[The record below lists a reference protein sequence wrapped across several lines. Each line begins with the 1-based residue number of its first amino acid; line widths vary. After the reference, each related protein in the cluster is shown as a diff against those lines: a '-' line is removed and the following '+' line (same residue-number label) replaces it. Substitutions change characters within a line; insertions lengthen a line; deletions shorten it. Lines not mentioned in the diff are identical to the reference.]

1 MTRETKIGLLV
12 GLAFIIVIG
21 ILLSDQLMRSTEPP
35 PAPLATVGDTLR
47 KGTVTPASSNPPITR
62 VVPQPADASPETA
75 VPTKDEITR
84 PQPPVTIVE
93 IKPGANA
100 AGGGNVVIGPG
111 NSNYSPAGQQGL
123 PIAPAGQAGRAV
135 GLIGADDSAAAAR
148 KPAPG
153 AGDGT
158 RGRSIADVAA
168 AMGETLVGPD
178 GQPLRANPQGLAPMP
193 PVYPVDPRQ
202 LQQQQAR
209 EAAATAGVKQYKAE
223 AGDSLSKIA
232 ARFLGADTKANR
244 EAIVKANPFM
254 AENPEMIIAGRT
266 YTIPG
271 GSAAAQA
278 QAPTQSQPRAAAP
291 KPQQPAAERAE
302 RTPIKA
308 SAAEYWYQVQKG
320 DTLMKIAKEQLG
332 DVHTVAAIKE
342 LNREH
347 VKDWNKLLV
356 GTKLRLPAKPV
367 AMAR

>member
-35 PAPLATVGDTLR
+35 PAPLATVADTLR
-47 KGTVTPASSNPPITR
+47 KGTVTPASHNPPITR
-62 VVPQPADASPETA
+62 VVPQAADASPDTA

-111 NSNYSPAGQQGL
+111 NTNSL
-123 PIAPAGQAGRAV
+123 PIAPPGQAGRAI
-135 GLIGADDSAAAAR
+135 GLTGADAQPPTVR
-148 KPAPG
+148 TTGPAGPTSQ

-158 RGRSIADVAA
+158 RGRSIADIAA

-178 GQPLRANPQGLAPMP
+178 GQPLRANPQGLTSMP
-193 PVYPVDPRQ
+193 PVYPTDPS
-202 LQQQQAR
+202 LLPQQQAR
-209 EAAATAGVKQYKAE
+209 ATQVGGAGAKYKAE

-232 ARFLGADTKANR
+232 AKFFGSDSKANR
-244 EAIVKANPFM
+244 EAIVKANPSL

-271 GSAAAQA
+271 VVQA
-278 QAPTQSQPRAAAP
+278 QAPAQPQPKAASPAP
-291 KPQQPAAERAE
+291 KPQQPTAE
-302 RTPIKA
+302 RTEKQPIKA

-320 DTLMKIAKEQLG
+320 DTLTKIAKDRLG

-342 LNREH
+342 LNREN

-356 GTKLRLPAKPV
+356 GTKLRLPAKPL
-367 AMAR
+367 ASAQ